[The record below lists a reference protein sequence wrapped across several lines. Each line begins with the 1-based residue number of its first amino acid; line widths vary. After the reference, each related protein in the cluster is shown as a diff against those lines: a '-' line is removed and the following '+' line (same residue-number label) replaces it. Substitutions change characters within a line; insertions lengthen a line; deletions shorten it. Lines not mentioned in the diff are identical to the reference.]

1 MWKFLKTTEA
11 EDATTTE
18 EVRVVS
24 AEVVLVAIEV
34 FLQEEKE
41 ILLQDGKADLEV
53 TEIPHLEKVVLVQEV
68 VLLQEQAVS
77 LIEHQDLRKL
87 QDAMVVHQ
95 KDRQDV
101 LKVLATL
108 QEKNDQEEVKSSP
121 LALSKGEGNYGIE
134 N

>member
-18 EVRVVS
+18 EVLVVS
-24 AEVVLVAIEV
+24 AEGVPVAIEV
-34 FLQEEKE
+34 LLQEEKE
-41 ILLQDGKADLEV
+41 ILLQDGKAGLEV
-53 TEIPHLEKVVLVQEV
+53 TEVPHLEKVVLVQEV

-108 QEKNDQEEVKSSP
+108 QEKNDQEEV
-121 LALSKGEGNYGIE
+121 NTFC
-134 N
+134 